1 MSATSKVQNEL
12 SPPQGELPAA
22 GRHPLM
28 LGSGLKVSDLRK
40 SFTSPLG
47 DKVDVLRG
55 IDFEATPG
63 EMVAITGPSGSGK
76 STLLHLIGG
85 LEDFDHGSISLDE
98 IELGSLRR
106 FEQATF
112 RRRNFGFVFQF
123 HHLLGDLTAVE
134 NVALPLMIARRPT
147 PDAFRRAAAM
157 LQELGLADKGVLP
170 AGHLSGGEQQK
181 VALGRALIGEPAV
194 ILADEPTGNLDGAQG
209 EEIAG
214 LLRNYCHRRQAIA
227 IVATHNQELGQN
239 CDRILAIRDGRLR
252 TEFTPASEKTGL
264 LRL

>member
-1 MSATSKVQNEL
+1 
-12 SPPQGELPAA
+12 
-22 GRHPLM
+22 
-28 LGSGLKVSDLRK
+28 
-40 SFTSPLG
+40 
-47 DKVDVLRG
+47 
-55 IDFEATPG
+55 
-63 EMVAITGPSGSGK
+63 MVAITGPSGSGK

-85 LEDFDHGSISLDE
+85 LEEPDHGSISLDQV
-98 IELGSLRR
+98 ELGSLHG

-123 HHLLGDLTAVE
+123 HHLLTDLTATE

-147 PDAFRRAAAM
+147 RDAFRRAAVM
-157 LQELGLADKGVLP
+157 LQELGLAADKGVLP

-209 EEIAG
+209 DEIAG
-214 LLRNYCHRRQAIA
+214 LLRNYCRRRQAIA
-227 IVATHNQELGQN
+227 IVATHNLELGQN
-239 CDRILAIRDGRLR
+239 CDRILAIRDGRLG
-252 TEFTPASEKTGL
+252 TEFIRASEKTGL